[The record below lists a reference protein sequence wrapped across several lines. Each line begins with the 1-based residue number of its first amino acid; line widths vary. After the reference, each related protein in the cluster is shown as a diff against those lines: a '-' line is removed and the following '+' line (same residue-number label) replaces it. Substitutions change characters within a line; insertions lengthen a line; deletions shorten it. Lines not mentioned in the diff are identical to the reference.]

1 MYVERKPSL
10 YIEDLRHE
18 FNSNINNF
26 KNSDEAFNTLI
37 GFVELDHIYSSALKE
52 ICTKLDILDD
62 NFNYVYKHNPIHHM
76 ERRIKEMS
84 SLVKKLKRK
93 GLPVNAQNAKEHIMD
108 IAGIRVVCNYLED
121 IYEIERMLVQQEDV
135 ELLKR
140 KDYVEHPKENGYRSL
155 HLVVTIPVFLS
166 DSVQIT
172 PVEIQI
178 RTIGMDMWASLE
190 HKIRYKNNANTED
203 YKDRL
208 TECAN
213 EITNVEAKMQQMHS
227 EISKR

>member
-213 EITNVEAKMQQMHS
+213 EITNV
-227 EISKR
+227 